1 MRNLLWIRE
10 HDLRIRDNTALHYAN
25 LSADDGLLAVFL
37 INTSEWHEH
46 DMAPIRQNFILRQLN
61 LLQRDLDELNI
72 SLIIH
77 TVLDKKTIPDFLLN
91 LAQTYKIDTLYFND
105 QYELDE
111 LRRDQVIIN
120 LFEKNNITTQ
130 HYTDQVIFKPGDIL
144 TEQRKYYTVF
154 TPFKNKFLD
163 KLKHIELNIY
173 SKPKKLSQKIH
184 IPDTSL
190 PIITEDK
197 NWPVGEELSHKR
209 LTHFIKSKLEN
220 YKTDRDFPSID
231 GTSQLSPY
239 LASGIISIRTCFKKA
254 LEFPHHDVWISELIW
269 REFYKHVMKHFP
281 RVCMHKPL
289 KLITEKIP
297 WENNLDHFEAW
308 KNGKTGIPLIDAA
321 MQQLN
326 TTGWMHNRLR
336 MITAMFLTKNLLID
350 WRWGEKYFMQNLI
363 DGDLAANNGGWQ
375 WAASTGTDA
384 VPYFR
389 IFNPIS
395 QTEKFDPEYEFI
407 KKYCPEALTKKY
419 VKPIIDLSASR
430 QRAISVY
437 KRVFQHA

>member
-1 MRNLLWIRE
+1 
-10 HDLRIRDNTALHYAN
+10 
-25 LSADDGLLAVFL
+25 
-37 INTSEWHEH
+37 
-46 DMAPIRQNFILRQLN
+46 
-61 LLQRDLDELNI
+61 
-72 SLIIH
+72 
-77 TVLDKKTIPDFLLN
+77 
-91 LAQTYKIDTLYFND
+91 
-105 QYELDE
+105 
-111 LRRDQVIIN
+111 
-120 LFEKNNITTQ
+120 
-130 HYTDQVIFKPGDIL
+130 
-144 TEQRKYYTVF
+144 
-154 TPFKNKFLD
+154 
-163 KLKHIELNIY
+163 
-173 SKPKKLSQKIH
+173 
-184 IPDTSL
+184 
-190 PIITEDK
+190 
-197 NWPVGEELSHKR
+197 
-209 LTHFIKSKLEN
+209 
-220 YKTDRDFPSID
+220 
-231 GTSQLSPY
+231 
-239 LASGIISIRTCFKKA
+239 
-254 LEFPHHDVWISELIW
+254 
-269 REFYKHVMKHFP
+269 
-281 RVCMHKPL
+281 
-289 KLITEKIP
+289 
-297 WENNLDHFEAW
+297 
-308 KNGKTGIPLIDAA
+308 